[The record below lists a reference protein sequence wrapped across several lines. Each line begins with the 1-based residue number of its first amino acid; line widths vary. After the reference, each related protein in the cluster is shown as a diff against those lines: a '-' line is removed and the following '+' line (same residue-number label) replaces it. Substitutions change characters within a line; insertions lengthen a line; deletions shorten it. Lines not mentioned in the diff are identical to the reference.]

1 MNAAGRV
8 MLSAVRKHPKR
19 GTSPEFPGHGS
30 DAQCRDRNHC
40 AGFAVQCCPFSR
52 PFDRRRADTLRA
64 DAGRQIALRVL
75 VSCSFKPLY
84 PRHLLIPHGRGT
96 INIAKR
102 YRAAIRCM
110 VVVKQRIMPRA
121 ANRYY
126 ASSWVIGAHPTD
138 MLTGRGANLCG
149 THPFCNSR
157 DNHGWLDDLRA
168 ASRDSCAEMYEIR
181 IERRLVTAY
190 GQAPIVQALVS

>member
-1 MNAAGRV
+1 MHSVVTAIIVQDLLYNVAHSPD
-8 MLSAVRKHPKR
+8 LSMDVEP
-19 GTSPEFPGHGS
+19 TPY
-30 DAQCRDRNHC
+30 AQTQDDELHC
-40 AGFAVQCCPFSR
+40 
-52 PFDRRRADTLRA
+52 
-64 DAGRQIALRVL
+64 
-75 VSCSFKPLY
+75 VSYSFKPLY
-84 PRHLLIPHGRGT
+84 PRHLLVPHGSGT

-102 YRAAIRCM
+102 YRAAIRCT

-149 THPFCNSR
+149 THPFCIRGTITAGSTICPR
-157 DNHGWLDDLRA
+157 SRA

>member
-1 MNAAGRV
+1 MHSVVTAIIVQDLLYNVAHSPD
-8 MLSAVRKHPKR
+8 LSMDVEP
-19 GTSPEFPGHGS
+19 TLY
-30 DAQCRDRNHC
+30 AQTQDDELHC
-40 AGFAVQCCPFSR
+40 
-52 PFDRRRADTLRA
+52 
-64 DAGRQIALRVL
+64 
-75 VSCSFKPLY
+75 VSYSFKPLY
-84 PRHLLIPHGRGT
+84 PRHLLVPHGSGT

-102 YRAAIRCM
+102 YRAAIRCT